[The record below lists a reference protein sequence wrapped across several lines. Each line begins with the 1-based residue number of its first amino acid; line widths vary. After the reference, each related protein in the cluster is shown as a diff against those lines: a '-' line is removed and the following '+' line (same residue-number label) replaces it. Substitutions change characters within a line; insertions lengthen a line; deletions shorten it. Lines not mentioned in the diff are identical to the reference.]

1 MSFYPTTHTATK
13 HTFSNKILSPLSI
26 PSLPSPPPLKNGY
39 VGLKPKCPYF
49 ANYTL
54 QNEFFVP
61 KITI

>member
-1 MSFYPTTHTATK
+1 MFFYPTTHTATK

-26 PSLPSPPPLKNGY
+26 PSLPPPKKNGY

-61 KITI
+61 KITVW